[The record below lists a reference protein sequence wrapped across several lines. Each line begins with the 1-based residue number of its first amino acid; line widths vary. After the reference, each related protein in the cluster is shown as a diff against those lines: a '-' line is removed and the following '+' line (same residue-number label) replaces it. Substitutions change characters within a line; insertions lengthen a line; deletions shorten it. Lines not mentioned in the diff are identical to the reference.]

1 MTINNVE
8 FAQPLED
15 ILALLRAEL
24 HSRGIQ
30 LLEQTPKESGHNIQM
45 QCIYHGNG
53 KERKPSMGIDK
64 NTGMCHC
71 FACQTTVNLPE
82 FISNCFGYND
92 GGTKGWNWL
101 LKNFVYLEKGDARH
115 VKIDCSR
122 GNNSIRDLGVQNYVT
137 EEKLDSYRYEHP
149 YWSKRHITDYDIIEQ
164 FDLGYDKETK
174 CITFPNFNKEGD
186 CEFIAKRS
194 VKTKFFNYPA
204 DVSKMCYGIYQ
215 LYQLEEFPS
224 RVWVTES
231 MLDALRLWQLDIPAI
246 ALNGLGNDRQFKE
259 MMQMPCRAFVL
270 ATDMD
275 DRGQDARDRIK
286 RNVKHKMF
294 YEVFLPKGCK
304 DISDCTDE
312 QIKNIRIII

>member
-122 GNNSIRDLGVQNYVT
+122 GNSGIRDLGVQNYVT
-137 EEKLDSYRYEHP
+137 EEELDSYRYEHP
-149 YWSKRHITDYDIIEQ
+149 YWEKRGITEDWLIEL
-164 FDLGYDKETK
+164 FDLGYSPSEKM
-174 CITFPNFNKEGD
+174 ITMPNHNKEGK
-186 CEFIAKRS
+186 CEFVAKRS

-215 LYQLEEFPS
+215 LYQLDEFP
-224 RVWVTES
+224 REVWIVES
-231 MLDALRLWQLDIPAI
+231 MIDALRLWQVGKFAC
-246 ALNGLGNDRQFKE
+246 ALNGLGNERQFKE
-259 MMQMPCRAFVL
+259 LTEMPNRAFIL

-275 DRGQDARDRIK
+275 EAGQKARARIRK
-286 RNVKHKMF
+286 NVKHKLF
-294 YEVFLPKGCK
+294 YDAMIPHK
-304 DISDCTDE
+304 DIGECSDDE
-312 QIKNIRIII
+312 IENIEVIL